1 MSHARAN
8 APQRPNAPSMGRESL
23 HDSAAAAGIIDVAH
37 LMRMT
42 FEEKALAAEVLGLF
56 DRQAEMLLARMQQAS
71 PRDLSVCAHT
81 LAGSAPRGGG
91 MGSRCGGGTGRTRC
105 GECCRDWRVCAA
117 ARGCHSCGASGDR
130 RAALRFLIRRLA
142 HAPASRYRTAGNCPL
157 FSPPAWRKSR
167 TLTT

>member
-1 MSHARAN
+1 
-8 APQRPNAPSMGRESL
+8 MGRESL

-81 LAGSAPRGGG
+81 LAGSARGVGAWEVAAAAVQVELAAG
-91 MGSRCGGGTGRTRC
+91 NVAAI
-105 GECCRDWRVCAA
+105 GECVRRLEAAIRA
-117 ARGCHSCGASGDR
+117 ARAVIAELLSAS
-130 RAALRFLIRRLA
+130 
-142 HAPASRYRTAGNCPL
+142 
-157 FSPPAWRKSR
+157 
-167 TLTT
+167 